1 MSTTD
6 NSNFYYITVATKPH
20 PVLDI
25 LIKTVE
31 SKNENLQILGLEN
44 NREIGQDLP
53 NGKRRLGVKLLEL
66 YNFLKR
72 DNLNDND
79 IVLFSDAYDVYYSGN
94 KSTIIERFNKM
105 NKPVVFGGEQCCYP
119 DDSKSCLYP
128 DTNSPFRYLNSGL
141 FIGRVHALREC
152 MKEYIY
158 DDDEND
164 QLWWTNKFLER
175 QDLIELDYTNQ
186 LFMNCVW
193 LNKDDL
199 IINEDKVVFSFAKE
213 ITPQLIH
220 GNGPSKELIE
230 PLLDYAKNKFNL

>member
-1 MSTTD
+1 MTTTN

-20 PVLDI
+20 HVLDV

-31 SKNENLQILGLEN
+31 SKNESIEVLGCDKNCTLGGELH
-44 NREIGQDLP
+44 G
-53 NGKRRLGVKLLEL
+53 NGRKFGVKLLEV
-66 YNFLKR
+66 YDFLKR

-94 KSTIIERFNKM
+94 KSIIIERFNKM

-119 DDSKSCLYP
+119 DASKSCLYP
-128 DTNSPFRYLNSGL
+128 NTNSPFRYLNSGL

-152 MKEYIY
+152 MKDYIY
-158 DDDEND
+158 IEDADD

-186 LFMNCVW
+186 LFMNCLW
-193 LNKDDL
+193 LRDDDL
-199 IINEDKVVFSFAKE
+199 IINEDKVVFNRTGS
-213 ITPQLIH
+213 TPQLIH
-220 GNGPSKELIE
+220 GNGPSKKFIE
-230 PLLDYAKNKFNL
+230 PLLEYAKIKFNL